1 MRTLTWRALALL
13 LCALFLASIAGYY
26 HRGFGFT
33 ALLALPKGHDYEL
46 PELQALPHID
56 YEGTGYDAQYY
67 VQLALRPSLRNPDID
82 RTMDAPPYRARR
94 ILFSWTAFAAGLG
107 QPWAIVQVFALQNVA
122 CWLLLAWLIARWI
135 PPDTPRLFALWT
147 ASMFS
152 HGLLF
157 SVRFSLLDGP
167 SLMLVAI
174 AALAVERGR
183 PWAAASITGL
193 AGLARE
199 TNLLGAV
206 MLARRPRGRRQWIQS
221 AAFAALVAMPLIL
234 WQDYLYS
241 IYRSTSFAGGDQLA
255 RPFTAFLGAW
265 RAAIGGLAAQGLV
278 SPALHSLLIM
288 ISLTVQAMFLAWT
301 RDFRQPWWRIAAVFG
316 ALMMIVGPAVWAGTP
331 GAITR
336 VVLPLTFGFNVLLAR
351 QRRGFWAW
359 CVLGNLHVLPALHAL
374 PVLGIVP
381 PL

>member
-1 MRTLTWRALALL
+1 VRTLTWRALALL
-13 LCALFLASIAGYY
+13 LCALFLASVAGYY

-33 ALLALPKGHDYEL
+33 ALLGLPKGHDYEL
-46 PELQALPHID
+46 PEMQALRQID

-67 VQLALRPSLRNPDID
+67 VQLALRPSLRNRDID
-82 RTMDAPPYRARR
+82 RAMDSPPYRARR

-107 QPWAIVQVFALQNVA
+107 RPRLIVQVYALQNVV
-122 CWLLLAWLIARWI
+122 CWLVLAWLITRWI
-135 PPDTPRLFALWT
+135 PPETPRLFALWA

-167 SLMLVAI
+167 SLLLIAI

-183 PWAAASITGL
+183 PWAAASMTGL

-199 TNLLGAV
+199 TNLLAAV
-206 MLARRPRGRRQWIQS
+206 ILARRPRGRRPWVQS
-221 AAFAALVAMPLIL
+221 AGLAALVAVPLIV

-241 IYRSTSFAGGDQLA
+241 IYRTTSLAGGDQLA

-265 RAAIGGLAAQGLV
+265 RLALTGVAAQGIV
-278 SPALHSLLIM
+278 SPALHPLLIT
-288 ISLTVQAMFLAWT
+288 ISLTVQTLFLVRTRAW
-301 RDFRQPWWRIAAVFG
+301 DQPWWRTGAAFA
-316 ALMMIVGPAVWAGTP
+316 ALMMIVSPAVWVGNP

-336 VVLPLTFGFNVLLAR
+336 VVLPLTFGFNILLSR
-351 QRRGFWAW
+351 ETRGFWVW
-359 CVLGNLHVLPALHAL
+359 CVTGNLHVLAALHAL
-374 PVLGIVP
+374 PLLGIVP